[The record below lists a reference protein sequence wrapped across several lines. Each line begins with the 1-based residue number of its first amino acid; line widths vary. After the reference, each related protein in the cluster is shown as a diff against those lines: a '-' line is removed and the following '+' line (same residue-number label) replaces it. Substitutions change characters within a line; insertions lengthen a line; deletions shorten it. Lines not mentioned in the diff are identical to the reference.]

1 MKTEIK
7 NKASFT
13 IVTPVYNR
21 SDCIGKCIESVV
33 NQNYDDVEHWIVDDG
48 STDATYDI
56 IKEYAAIYPFI
67 RHYRFTKNRGV
78 NAARNYAI
86 KNSAKDFIILLDSDD
101 YFVENAINTVQG
113 IIQTYPNF
121 RHYLF
126 AQNDRMGYYNKNSI
140 LKEKHTVITFSD
152 FLTEKISGDFA
163 HVIASDLF
171 RDFPFNEEFR
181 IYEHLNF
188 YQIFKAERKLLFTK
202 TIIVNR
208 DRERSDSVTKE
219 TQLKN
224 KVALNNQ
231 YGVLKE
237 MLSLFKYDYLEF
249 HEEKVLSN
257 LIKRTFILGI
267 ALGKY
272 KENDLLKKTA
282 KELNIKIPF
291 VYEIIYNMK
300 LGFIL
305 QKILFLYSIIKNS
318 IFTK

>member
-1 MKTEIK
+1 
-7 NKASFT
+7 
-13 IVTPVYNR
+13 
-21 SDCIGKCIESVV
+21 
-33 NQNYDDVEHWIVDDG
+33 
-48 STDATYDI
+48 
-56 IKEYAAIYPFI
+56 
-67 RHYRFTKNRGV
+67 
-78 NAARNYAI
+78 
-86 KNSAKDFIILLDSDD
+86 
-101 YFVENAINTVQG
+101 
-113 IIQTYPNF
+113 
-121 RHYLF
+121 
-126 AQNDRMGYYNKNSI
+126 MGYYNKNSI